1 MGLATVLAPIAVR
14 MGELA
19 VTSNAG
25 ASLAIHGLG
34 SCVGVSLWDPRGRIA
49 ALAHFML
56 PSGTAVDP
64 PAKFVDGGLMRLF
77 AAFEA
82 AGGSIRRAEV
92 KAAGGAA
99 VIMLASGATEIGRRN
114 ADAVRTGLQGFGLA
128 LTASDLG
135 GTMAR
140 SIVLS
145 AETGALSIRSA
156 AVTHQL

>member
-1 MGLATVLAPIAVR
+1 

-19 VTSNAG
+19 VTSDSQ

-34 SCVGVSLWDPRGRIA
+34 SCVGVSLWDSRARVA

-64 PAKFVDGGLMRLF
+64 PAKFVDGGILRLF
-77 AAFEA
+77 SAFEA

-99 VIMLASGATEIGRRN
+99 VILLASGATEIGRRN
-114 ADAVRTGLQGFGLA
+114 ADAVRTRLRESGLA

-145 AETGALSIRSA
+145 AETGGLSVRSA
-156 AVTHQL
+156 SITHLL